1 MDAAGKNQRAGWT
14 IHRVESTGSTNADL
28 LLEGSQGAPDRTVL
42 RTDHQTAGRGR
53 LDRRWEDVAG
63 KNLLVSFLF
72 RDVPDAPHVL
82 TQAVALAAVEV
93 ARGVGVEAVL
103 KWPNDL
109 LVGDSKLAGVLAQAG
124 PAATGESHPGRPAF
138 VVVGIGVNIGAAPD
152 GATCIRDHS
161 RGDVPSP
168 DEWMLRML
176 PVIDDLLASA
186 PNVLHERYRDRLATL
201 GSRVRAELPD
211 GTHITGRAVD
221 VSADGRL
228 SVLDECAVTHRL
240 DTADVVHLRAAD

>member
-1 MDAAGKNQRAGWT
+1 MDTAGKNQRAGWT
-14 IHRVESTGSTNADL
+14 IRRVESTGSTNADL
-28 LLEGSQGAPDRTVL
+28 LAEGSQGAPDRTVL

-109 LVGDSKLAGVLAQAG
+109 LVGDRKLAGVLAQAG
-124 PAATGESHPGRPAF
+124 PVVKGDDDAGRPGF
-138 VVVGIGVNIGAAPD
+138 VVVGIGLNIGAAPD
-152 GATCIRDHS
+152 GATCVREHVH
-161 RGDVPSP
+161 GDVPSP
-168 DEWMLRML
+168 DDWMLRML
-176 PVIDDLLASA
+176 PVMDDLLGAG
-186 PNVLHERYRDRLATL
+186 PGVLHERYRSRLATL

-211 GTHITGRAVD
+211 GSRITGRAMD

-228 SVLDECAVTHRL
+228 TVLDECAVTHRL